1 MVHMRTCRDE
11 TFYDAAN
18 YLHQKNWVEAPKGQ
32 HIVINEEAT
41 NVVLKT
47 TGLWLMPEP
56 NDTQMN
62 TDSLRGFWVMPTST
76 TDYLEQQRQ
85 EQIQREQQEKLRLQQ
100 EQQRLQEQQEKLR
113 IQQEQKRLQELEKQR
128 REQEIQRQLLIDQ
141 QQKQLLIQQQLARQS
156 QATSTVVQTNA
167 VPLIKSSPTSVIS
180 QLNQTNAIQ
189 SSRTHA
195 PSSSASTIIVLN
207 DEQFLTAQTAGSD
220 ALRCIQASDGSYH
233 VIGNVDLNEKASAS
247 NATSVI
253 AHTSPASIEPVA
265 PPSTT
270 TTRKRRGRA
279 PKQQQQNSVIYAQQ
293 NETELVYE
301 TRDVPVMTMTKQTK
315 RKRGAGAAVSAN
327 TNEIVSTI
335 SNHTIVQNVDSP
347 EVPAQHQQFYI
358 AYNDNGVLVPIGPQS
373 PIVKNDMNSA
383 GVMDLSQEQYIIEDL
398 DASHKAQQQ
407 RNRNKTVTIT
417 ENVTI
422 SPAAVS
428 AAIHP
433 TSSRSV
439 QNNMQTATVTTTTS
453 STNSQFPRNS
463 NDDVLAYNIDDLSHL
478 DKPIGYDKQ
487 TTIVPIKP
495 LKTKP
500 EFMDSFYTFLMNREA
515 NKL

>member
-1 MVHMRTCRDE
+1 MAHMRTCRDE
-11 TFYDAAN
+11 TFYDASN

-32 HIVINEEAT
+32 HIVINEEST
-41 NVVLKT
+41 NIVLKT

-56 NDTQMN
+56 NDSQMN
-62 TDSLRGFWVMPTST
+62 SDSLRGFWVMPTST

-128 REQEIQRQLLIDQ
+128 REQEIQHQLLIEQQQQ
-141 QQKQLLIQQQLARQS
+141 QQKQLMLQQQLARQS
-156 QATSTVVQTNA
+156 TITSPNA

-180 QLNQTNAIQ
+180 QLNQ
-189 SSRTHA
+189 SSRSHA
-195 PSSSASTIIVLN
+195 PPSASTIIVLN
-207 DEQFLTAQTAGSD
+207 DDQFLTAQTGGSD

-233 VIGNVDLNEKASAS
+233 VIGNVDLNEKTSTS

-253 AHTSPASIEPVA
+253 AHTSPAPIESA
-265 PPSTT
+265 ASTLTT
-270 TTRKRRGRA
+270 TTRKRRGR
-279 PKQQQQNSVIYAQQ
+279 PKQQQQPQQNSVIYAQQ
-293 NETELVYE
+293 NDTELVYE
-301 TRDVPVMTMTKQTK
+301 TQDVPVVTMTKQTK
-315 RKRGAGAAVSAN
+315 RRRGGGGGGGAVTSNA
-327 TNEIVSTI
+327 NEIISTI

-373 PIVKNDMNSA
+373 PIVKNDINTA

-407 RNRNKTVTIT
+407 RNRNKIVTIT

-422 SPAAVS
+422 SPASVS

-433 TSSRSV
+433 TLSGSL
-439 QNNMQTATVTTTTS
+439 QNSAMPTNTTTS
-453 STNSQFPRNS
+453 TTNSRFARNT
-463 NDDVLAYNIDDLSHL
+463 NDDSLAYNIDDLSHL
-478 DKPIGYDKQ
+478 DKPIGNEKE
-487 TTIVPIKP
+487 TKIAPIKP

>member
-1 MVHMRTCRDE
+1 MLFEKGGRRYHTIRDLMAHMRTCRDE

-32 HIVINEEAT
+32 HIVINEEST

-62 TDSLRGFWVMPTST
+62 SDSLRGFWVMPTST

-100 EQQRLQEQQEKLR
+100 EQQR
-113 IQQEQKRLQELEKQR
+113 IQQEQKRLEELEKQR
-128 REQEIQRQLLIDQ
+128 CEQEIQRQLLIEQ
-141 QQKQLLIQQQLARQS
+141 QQKQLMLQQQLARQS
-156 QATSTVVQTNA
+156 THPVVQTITSPNA
-167 VPLIKSSPTSVIS
+167 VSLIKSSPTSVIS
-180 QLNQTNAIQ
+180 QIHQTNAIQ
-189 SSRTHA
+189 SSRSNA
-195 PSSSASTIIVLN
+195 PPSASTIIVLN
-207 DEQFLTAQTAGSD
+207 DEQFLTAQSGGSD
-220 ALRCIQASDGSYH
+220 ALRCIQADDGSYH
-233 VIGNVDLNEKASAS
+233 VIGNVDLNEKTSTS

-253 AHTSPASIEPVA
+253 AHTSPASNEPAA
-265 PPSTT
+265 PILTT
-270 TTRKRRGRA
+270 TTKKRRGRA
-279 PKQQQQNSVIYAQQ
+279 PKQQQQQQQNTVIYAQQ
-293 NETELVYE
+293 NDSELVYE
-301 TRDVPVMTMTKQTK
+301 TRDVPVVTVARQTK
-315 RKRGAGAAVSAN
+315 RRRGGGAAIGAN
-327 TNEIVSTI
+327 ANEIVS
-335 SNHTIVQNVDSP
+335 NVDSP
-347 EVPAQHQQFYI
+347 EVPAQQQQFYI

-373 PIVKNDMNSA
+373 PIAKNELNTA

-439 QNNMQTATVTTTTS
+439 QNRMLTTTATTSTT
-453 STNSQFPRNS
+453 NAQNARNT
-463 NDDVLAYNIDDLSHL
+463 NDDMLAYNIDDLSHL
-478 DKPIGYDKQ
+478 DKPIGNEKQ
-487 TTIVPIKP
+487 TTVAPIKP

-500 EFMDSFYTFLMNREA
+500 EFMDSFYNFLMNREA

>member
-1 MVHMRTCRDE
+1 MAHMRTCRDE
-11 TFYDAAN
+11 TFYDASN

-32 HIVINEEAT
+32 HIVINEEST
-41 NVVLKT
+41 NIVLKT

-56 NDTQMN
+56 NDSQMN
-62 TDSLRGFWVMPTST
+62 SDSLRGFWVMPTST
-76 TDYLEQQRQ
+76 TDYMEQQRQ

-113 IQQEQKRLQELEKQR
+113 IQQEQKRLQELEKER
-128 REQEIQRQLLIDQ
+128 REQDIQRQLMIE
-141 QQKQLLIQQQLARQS
+141 QQKQLMLQQQLGRQS
-156 QATSTVVQTNA
+156 TITSPNA

-189 SSRTHA
+189 SSRSHA
-195 PSSSASTIIVLN
+195 PSSASTIIVLN
-207 DEQFLTAQTAGSD
+207 DEQFLTAQTGGSD

-233 VIGNVDLNEKASAS
+233 VIGNVDLNEKTSTS

-253 AHTSPASIEPVA
+253 AHTSPASIEPAA
-265 PPSTT
+265 PLLTT
-270 TTRKRRGRA
+270 MTSKRRGR
-279 PKQQQQNSVIYAQQ
+279 PKQQHD
-293 NETELVYE
+293 TELVYE
-301 TRDVPVMTMTKQTK
+301 TQDVPVVTMTKQTK
-315 RKRGAGAAVSAN
+315 RRRCGGGGGAVTAN
-327 TNEIVSTI
+327 ANEIVSTI

-358 AYNDNGVLVPIGPQS
+358 AYNDNGVLVPIGSQS
-373 PIVKNDMNSA
+373 PIVKNDINTA

-398 DASHKAQQQ
+398 DASQKAQQQ

-433 TSSRSV
+433 TSSRSI
-439 QNNMQTATVTTTTS
+439 QNSAMTTTTTTS
-453 STNSQFPRNS
+453 TTNSQFARNT
-463 NDDVLAYNIDDLSHL
+463 NDDSLAYNIDDLSHL
-478 DKPIGYDKQ
+478 DKPIGNEKE
-487 TTIVPIKP
+487 TKIAPIKP